1 MQRGIPA
8 AEVLQSLGMIDG
20 RTIPDHK
27 DVPAQ
32 MLEQILEEALYL
44 IERDVL
50 GMEPE
55 VEPQPM
61 ALGAD
66 RQIADH

>member
-1 MQRGIPA
+1 
-8 AEVLQSLGMIDG
+8 MIDG